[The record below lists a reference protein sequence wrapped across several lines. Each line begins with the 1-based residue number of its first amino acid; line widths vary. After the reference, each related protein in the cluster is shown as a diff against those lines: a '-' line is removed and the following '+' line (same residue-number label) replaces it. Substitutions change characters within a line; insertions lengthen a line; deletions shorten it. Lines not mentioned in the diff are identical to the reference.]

1 MVGMTNAGGG
11 SAALNFKVVGGTTA
25 PANPSENTIWV
36 NTGTAISDWAFSAT
50 APSSPT
56 AGIVWFRIGASST
69 APFSALKRKTVMV
82 YPVAAKQYVS
92 SAWVDVTAQTYQGGA
107 WVSWMLVLYEPGNVH
122 AETTGDY
129 QALAVRYASTWDGN
143 SVTAHAPSISRG
155 SSSMVVSL
163 SNGSPGNNYSGSV
176 LTVNKIDLTAFQ
188 KITFEVGFSFGNSA
202 NAVRFYASASDSA
215 YNPAAEIIVQGN
227 NVPASG
233 RVVLNVSALSG
244 EYFVGMNLLAGSG
257 YEVETRVTVT
267 RIVCE

>member
-1 MVGMTNAGGG
+1 MTNAGGG
-11 SAALNFKVVGGTTA
+11 SAALNFKIVGGTTA
-25 PANPSENTIWV
+25 PASPSENTIWV
-36 NTGTAISDWAFSAT
+36 NTSTPISDWIFSASQ
-50 APSSPT
+50 PSSPT
-56 AGIVWFRIGASST
+56 AGLVWIRTGISST
-69 APFSALKRKTVMV
+69 APFSALKRKVLMV
-82 YPVAAKQYVS
+82 YPASAKQYVS
-92 SAWVDVTAQTYQGGA
+92 GAWADVTAQSYQNGA
-107 WVSWMLVLYEPGNVH
+107 WVNWSLVLYEPGNVH

-129 QALAVRYASTWDGN
+129 QRLALRYSSTWDGN
-143 SVTAHAPSISRG
+143 SVTAHAPSINRG
-155 SSSMVVSL
+155 SSNMVVSL

-202 NAVRFYASASDSA
+202 NAVRFYVSASDSA
-215 YNPAAEIIVQGN
+215 YNPAAESIVQGN